1 MGCCETPLKCT
12 QLSLR
17 SPAEAVLV
25 LKVTP
30 SKPNSASR
38 AELGW
43 NTQSP
48 CFEKSDSRCRLGQG
62 GCGFAEWSWECLLH
76 KHHS

>member
-1 MGCCETPLKCT
+1 MGCWETPLKCT

-30 SKPNSASR
+30 RKPNSASR
-38 AELGW
+38 AGLGW
-43 NTQSP
+43 NT
-48 CFEKSDSRCRLGQG
+48 
-62 GCGFAEWSWECLLH
+62 
-76 KHHS
+76 